1 MKKINYE
8 TIHKIA
14 TCIKNNFFGNEE
26 LLSVRRIADKINI
39 PYQTVWYYLNK
50 MINNGDAAEDNKY
63 GYILKKHVGEDSN
76 TEYRNVQILG
86 EVPCGEPSIADLF
99 VDDYIKVPSDFI
111 FGGDYFALKAKGD
124 SMIKIGIE
132 NGDYVLVQK
141 QKSAAPGQVV
151 VILSTEFSD
160 SGVTLKRYYPEPE
173 KNRIRL
179 HPENDLMEDFFI
191 SVGEV
196 QGIAKK
202 VIKIKDIS

>member
-1 MKKINYE
+1 M
-8 TIHKIA
+8 
-14 TCIKNNFFGNEE
+14 
-26 LLSVRRIADKINI
+26 VNI

-50 MINNGDAAEDNKY
+50 MINNGDVSEDNKY
-63 GYILKKHVGEDSN
+63 GYTLKKHTGEDLN

-86 EVPCGEPSIADLF
+86 EVPCGEPNIADLF

-132 NGDYVLVQK
+132 NGDYVLVQR
-141 QKSAAPGQVV
+141 QKYADSGQVV

-179 HPENDLMEDFFI
+179 HPENDLMKDFFI
-191 SVGEV
+191 SSGEV